1 MIKRYTFQLNE
12 HGCTIIW
19 DELLKRRVNYLPGDV
34 LDLFNRVHE
43 LEKQVESLTVAYG
56 VEQRAGMELARKL
69 SNR

>member
-1 MIKRYTFQLNE
+1 M
-12 HGCTIIW
+12 IIW

-34 LDLFNRVHE
+34 LELFNRVHE

-69 SNR
+69 SNL